1 MEKTEKR
8 SSSTGMR
15 IGEYQLGEVIG
26 KGGFGC
32 VYKALDQQTGNIVAI
47 KQVSLGGFFDQ
58 RISAGGSIAFI
69 LKKFGAFPESLCA
82 LYTFQILKGLKLAD
96 FGVATKLSEI
106 DSSKRRVVGT
116 PYWMAPE
123 TVEMSPPTPA
133 SDIWSVGSTVV
144 EMVTKNPPYADLP
157 QVSAMYQS
165 LDEEKIPSKKHLE
178 VLPVSFPPEEP
189 NPREP
194 EELSG
199 YHFSFLEYYRRH
211 NLGKEDK
218 GERGER
224 WRHWD
229 SKESVHQLVMQ
240 HGAVPIVEM
249 LQVPE
254 IELQNSVLKVVNQ
267 IVAEGNRDFQDL
279 RTGHGRGRSRCWAYL
294 GVLGVGSKE
303 LFSMV
308 GLIPGVIKFAHT
320 DCQKYL
326 RAEVGKFISH
336 LCKSSE
342 SSLQMLV
349 ACGGLEAIVQLISS
363 EYFYNRDLVY
373 PALDDVNTVLLI
385 DTLASD
391 MGNYHQERA
400 TIYLRLVVSLL
411 VKIAK
416 TGDAVV
422 KAYMAKA
429 TVLEGLIASLEFLSP
444 PLVLETLGRP
454 FLFLD
459 VCTQCLLAL
468 SNLCK
473 LSRPRQEQAALA
485 GAIPKLQAIV
495 ERQHPWREHAFLLL
509 CEMTC
514 ASLATRK
521 KLWDSN
527 GASFLVRS
535 LAQESTQVPALEA
548 LLANFEDFLLELL
561 RRLEADEDERPSGK
575 VPFDRCN
582 SMNAAPAH
590 FPDDFDADGSKAAPV
605 RRMISAQLD
614 NDDAVHVRQ
623 SLLRLLLQLCQP
635 LSKEHLA
642 TLVLRFRLKQQLRRV
657 LDEEKRRQR
666 VILRAIAQ
674 QLLVMFQNAA
684 PDEGNATAHNSTT
697 FIESPEHV
705 KIDVEG
711 EDHVAPEEEG
721 RRSSERSKGGKR
733 PSIGSFRAETE
744 LYAILG
750 IEANAQEADI
760 RSAYKRCALQLHPD
774 KGGDPDKFKTMT
786 LGR

>member
-1 MEKTEKR
+1 
-8 SSSTGMR
+8 
-15 IGEYQLGEVIG
+15 
-26 KGGFGC
+26 
-32 VYKALDQQTGNIVAI
+32 
-47 KQVSLGGFFDQ
+47 
-58 RISAGGSIAFI
+58 
-69 LKKFGAFPESLCA
+69 
-82 LYTFQILKGLKLAD
+82 
-96 FGVATKLSEI
+96 
-106 DSSKRRVVGT
+106 
-116 PYWMAPE
+116 
-123 TVEMSPPTPA
+123 
-133 SDIWSVGSTVV
+133 
-144 EMVTKNPPYADLP
+144 
-157 QVSAMYQS
+157 
-165 LDEEKIPSKKHLE
+165 
-178 VLPVSFPPEEP
+178 
-189 NPREP
+189 
-194 EELSG
+194 
-199 YHFSFLEYYRRH
+199 
-211 NLGKEDK
+211 
-218 GERGER
+218 
-224 WRHWD
+224 
-229 SKESVHQLVMQ
+229 MQ

-267 IVAEGNRDFQDL
+267 IVAEGNRDFQ
-279 RTGHGRGRSRCWAYL
+279 
-294 GVLGVGSKE
+294 E

-373 PALDDVNTVLLI
+373 PALDDVNTVLQGSHSRDLCRILAKHGICDHLVLLI

-444 PLVLETLGRP
+444 PLVLEICQIFTELSTEPSVLNMLENSGLVPVMVNYMTVPAIISDSRNSLEP
-454 FLFLD
+454 QD

-495 ERQHPWREHAFLLL
+495 ERQRHPWREHAFLLL

-548 LLANFEDFLLELL
+548 LVGWFGVKEHHANWCKNLETLLLKGPDFLMRLLKIFKCQDSALFLKILDPLLKLVTCSPETRTQLANFEDFLLELL
-561 RRLEADEDERPSGK
+561 RRLEADEDERPSG
-575 VPFDRCN
+575 
-582 SMNAAPAH
+582 
-590 FPDDFDADGSKAAPV
+590 
-605 RRMISAQLD
+605 
-614 NDDAVHVRQ
+614 
-623 SLLRLLLQLCQP
+623 
-635 LSKEHLA
+635 HLA
-642 TLVLRFRLKQQLRRV
+642 SCWKGKHMKTRWRFKKSSNNLTDTV
-657 LDEEKRRQR
+657 DVVVPCSPCPEKKS
-666 VILRAIAQ
+666 V
-674 QLLVMFQNAA
+674 V
-684 PDEGNATAHNSTT
+684 TS
-697 FIESPEHV
+697 
-705 KIDVEG
+705 
-711 EDHVAPEEEG
+711 
-721 RRSSERSKGGKR
+721 
-733 PSIGSFRAETE
+733 
-744 LYAILG
+744 
-750 IEANAQEADI
+750 
-760 RSAYKRCALQLHPD
+760 
-774 KGGDPDKFKTMT
+774 
-786 LGR
+786 